1 VNGNETHGY
10 IDSVGLII
18 EASLALTA
26 SAAMAA
32 RPCPPGTHPQRAT
45 AGPGPPVFSCVAN
58 P

>member
-1 VNGNETHGY
+1 MVMKRMA
-10 IDSVGLII
+10 ILAVLVLII
-18 EASLALTA
+18 VASLAVTA

-45 AGPGPPVFSCVAN
+45 AGPGPPVFGCVAN